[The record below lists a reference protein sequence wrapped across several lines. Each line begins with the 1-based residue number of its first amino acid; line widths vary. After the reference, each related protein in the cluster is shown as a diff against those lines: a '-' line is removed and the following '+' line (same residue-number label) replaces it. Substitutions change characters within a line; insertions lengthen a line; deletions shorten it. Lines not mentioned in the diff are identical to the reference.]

1 MGFEGMKLF
10 FYGRY
15 KTSNKDT
22 KQIAFD
28 ANQKNIVF
36 WLTFLYPFWLISL
49 GIRIL
54 TKKGYQDYCFFW
66 LTSLPHKLLNQNT
79 FYLVY
84 VKRLCISER
93 RTGLTV

>member
-1 MGFEGMKLF
+1 MGFEGLKLF

-36 WLTFLYPFWLISL
+36 WLTFLISFL
-49 GIRIL
+49 VNISWY
-54 TKKGYQDYCFFW
+54 KNVNQKGM
-66 LTSLPHKLLNQNT
+66 P
-79 FYLVY
+79 
-84 VKRLCISER
+84 R
-93 RTGLTV
+93 